1 MLVCRVLSF
10 HSGTECHI
18 IETTH
23 IVYAVFVLHQHKEM
37 VFVRWDGDD
46 LLSMVYNEIIF
57 SDKQLRASGRLQ
69 RDLHPMSV
77 TRVWCWQW
85 GGHTNREF
93 GSCALCISPPP
104 STGIAFWIDARRN
117 EKWRACF
124 YVNWLLSAR
133 PRPVIREL
141 TIRRNQPRTQR
152 NSIKASHLS
161 LISHC
166 MGEIRNSQMCGDT
179 NVFWFVHQLL
189 PTIRKELFFLSKHH
203 PGLGRPTRGG
213 DVCSPSS

>member
-1 MLVCRVLSF
+1 MLAVRRAHQQRVRELCVV
-10 HSGTECHI
+10 H
-18 IETTH
+18 
-23 IVYAVFVLHQHKEM
+23 
-37 VFVRWDGDD
+37 
-46 LLSMVYNEIIF
+46 F
-57 SDKQLRASGRLQ
+57 S
-69 RDLHPMSV
+69 
-77 TRVWCWQW
+77 
-85 GGHTNREF
+85 
-93 GSCALCISPPP
+93 PP

-124 YVNWLLSAR
+124 YVNWLSAR

-141 TIRRNQPRTQR
+141 TIRRNKPRTQR

-189 PTIRKELFFLSKHH
+189 PTIRKELLFLSKHH

-213 DVCSPSS
+213 GGAFAALPLKKLTKHHLHRPHTSYISFRRPCSLLNSEEIRASIMYFSSDYL